1 MSQTGM
7 FLLQQV
13 AERMVAGYLTATGKT
28 EVSIVSA
35 FDTFRSRSVD
45 ITYVSLGMTRQLK
58 MKPDPYFGT
67 DPAKVN
73 NRALTFYRADA
84 GSYAFEAVANSAT
97 REPGWM
103 FDSQAD
109 DLYYYYLA
117 LAHDE
122 DEVRALLSEPDAVLF
137 SELKIDRDE
146 LRILP
151 MAETRIWFER
161 HFEEYP
167 PRPVML
173 GGAAAWYRL
182 VPRADI
188 ERAVPMIEK
197 VGSLSARLVRL

>member
-7 FLLQQV
+7 LLLQSV
-13 AERMVAGYLTATGKT
+13 AERIVVAHLRAAANDD
-28 EVSIVSA
+28 VSIVSG
-35 FDTFRSRSVD
+35 FETFRSRSVD
-45 ITYVSLGMTRQLK
+45 VTFSLHGGVHQVK
-58 MKPDPYFGT
+58 VKPDPYFGT
-67 DPAKVN
+67 DPAKIR

-97 REPGWM
+97 RAPGWM
-103 FDSQAD
+103 FDSEAD

-117 LAHDE
+117 LSQEE
-122 DEVRALLSEPDAVLF
+122 DEVRALLGERDEVLF
-137 SELKIDRDE
+137 SELKVDRDE

-173 GGAAAWYRL
+173 GNAAAWYRL
-182 VPRADI
+182 VPKPDI
-188 ERAVPMIEK
+188 ECAVTRIRN
-197 VGSLSARLVRL
+197 VGSLAASLVP

>member
-1 MSQTGM
+1 MPQSGM

-13 AERMVAGYLTATGKT
+13 AERIVAAYLTAAGKADVT
-28 EVSIVSA
+28 VVSGFES
-35 FDTFRSRSVD
+35 FRARSVG
-45 ITYVSLGMTRQLK
+45 ITYSSHAGACQIKV
-58 MKPDPYFGT
+58 KPDPYFGT

-97 REPGWM
+97 RAPGWM
-103 FDSQAD
+103 FDSEAD

-117 LAHDE
+117 LAQDE
-122 DEVRALLSEPDAVLF
+122 DEVRALLGESDDVLF
-137 SELKIDRDE
+137 SELKVDRDE
-146 LRILP
+146 LWILP

-173 GGAAAWYRL
+173 AGAAAWYRL
-182 VPRADI
+182 VPKSDI
-188 ERAVPMIEK
+188 QRAVPQIK
-197 VGSLSARLVRL
+197 NVGSLSASLVR